1 VRCSNLSAYQV
12 ATAFRGWL
20 RGAVALLCILS
31 IFSPL
36 ASGQKVLRARL
47 NSDIMSL
54 DPGTLRDDNT
64 DSVLLQMVE
73 GLVGSRDDGSIGP
86 MLASQWTVTDN
97 ARTFTFKLRS
107 EVHFHNGAPLTSSE
121 VRWTFEHYLDP
132 ATHWRCNADV
142 GRGGSTPIVA
152 VDTPDP
158 HTVVVHL
165 GKAAPLFLQTIAR
178 SECGGTGIMHPDSV
192 GSDGKFRAPI
202 GTGPFMFGSWK
213 RNQYI
218 QLLRFPQYSSLPGP
232 RNGNVGG
239 KHVLVD
245 ELRFLIIPDS
255 SAARVALLRGS
266 IDVMDNIDASELD
279 SLRGKPG
286 IYIELTTAMDNYVL
300 LLQTNDPVLRD
311 VRLRQ
316 AIALCIDTEGLARV
330 ATHGTARP
338 NNSPVPTV
346 SPYYKATEAVI
357 LKPDIVRARELVKDS
372 SYRGQP
378 ITIIT
383 NRRYPQ
389 NFDAAVLVQAMVQ
402 PAGINL
408 EIETLD
414 WAGQLQRYAPGN
426 YQIMAFGFSARL
438 DPSFNFATFI
448 GDKATEPRKVW
459 DTPEAR
465 ELLAKSLQTDDPAA
479 RQPIFDELDRL
490 FRRDVPAI
498 VFYNSS
504 RIAAT
509 RTNVVGYKGWVANEQ
524 RFWDV
529 GLQ

>member
-1 VRCSNLSAYQV
+1 VRRGTLLAWGALSSCTQ
-12 ATAFRGWL
+12 L
-20 RGAVALLCILS
+20 SGAAVLLFCISLVFCPS
-31 IFSPL
+31 
-36 ASGQKVLRARL
+36 ANGQKVLRARL

-86 MLASQWTVTDN
+86 MLATKWTITDN
-97 ARTFTFKLRS
+97 SRVFTFKLRPG
-107 EVHFHNGAPLTSSE
+107 VHFHNGAQLTSSE
-121 VRWTFEHYLDP
+121 VRWTFQHYLDP

-152 VDTPDP
+152 VDAPDP
-158 HTVVVHL
+158 LTVVVRL
-165 GKAAPLFLQTIAR
+165 EKPAPLFLQIIAR
-178 SECGGTGIMHPDSV
+178 SECGSTGIMHPDSV
-192 GSDGKFRAPI
+192 GPDGKFRVPI

-218 QLLRFPQYSSLPGP
+218 QLLRFQQYSPLPGP
-232 RNGNVGG
+232 RDGSVGG
-239 KHVLVD
+239 KHALVD
-245 ELRFLIIPDS
+245 EIRFLIIPDS

-266 IDVMDNIDASELD
+266 IDILDNIDASELD

-286 IYIELTTAMDNYVL
+286 IRIEITTAMDNYVL
-300 LLQTNDPVLRD
+300 LMQTNDPVLQD

-316 AIALCIDTEGLARV
+316 AIALCIDTEGLTRV
-330 ATHGTARP
+330 ITHGTARP
-338 NNSPVPTV
+338 NNSPVPSV
-346 SPYYKATEAVI
+346 SPYYKAAEAVI
-357 LKPDIVRARELVKDS
+357 LKPNLIRARELVKAS
-372 SYRGQP
+372 TYRGQP

-389 NFDAAVLVQAMVQ
+389 NFDAAVLIQAMVQ
-402 PAGINL
+402 PAGINM

-414 WAGQLQRYAPGN
+414 WAGQLQRYAPGK
-426 YQIMAFGFSARL
+426 YQVMAFGFSARL

-448 GDKATEPRKVW
+448 GDKNKEPRKVW

-465 ELLAKSLQTDDPAA
+465 ELLATSLKTNDPAV

-498 VFYNSS
+498 VFYNSA

-509 RTNVVGYKGWVANEQ
+509 RNNVQGYKGWVSNQQ